1 MSRPVCRARGGAWR
15 ILGCGDNQPQP
26 YLRQPYQAQP
36 YQAQPYLRQS
46 YWVRRASPRGD
57 RQALGVHC
65 PATAAGGYLAA
76 PSHRALCRIRAAAA
90 GQCAAM
96 GARLPG
102 LPAVQATGPIA
113 TGSHKAASTR
123 SKILPAGTGLPRA
136 VARRQVQMLA
146 RDRHRAFIVVARFV
160 HHVVA
165 GRGVHVQAASVC
177 RPTSPTWVK

>member
-36 YQAQPYLRQS
+36 YLRQS
-46 YWVRRASPRGD
+46 YWVRRANPRGD

-90 GQCAAM
+90 GQRAAM

-136 VARRQVQMLA
+136 VARRATGGHPQIAAMMRRRARAGARARQECPLSRSPDMSARAGGLA
-146 RDRHRAFIVVARFV
+146 VE
-160 HHVVA
+160 
-165 GRGVHVQAASVC
+165 GAA
-177 RPTSPTWVK
+177 